1 MKPRLLIAD
10 DDKELCHLLRD
21 YLQQEDFSV
30 SLVHDGQSAI
40 DAIAENPYDLL
51 ILDVM
56 MPLKNG
62 FEALNEIRRKSEL
75 PIIMLTARGEKVD
88 RIVGLEM
95 GADDYMAKP
104 CDPRELVARI
114 RAVTRRANQKTSPEN
129 EPVTVS
135 INGVFIDY
143 ANRQVSLDKKPVDC
157 TSTEFAILALLMQRA
172 GKLISK
178 EDISQTCLGK
188 KLQVFDR
195 SIDMHISNLRK
206 KLGDYQADKPR
217 IKTVRGVGY
226 QYLVWQEEIRGKNK

>member
-40 DAIAENPYDLL
+40 DAIAENSYDLL

-129 EPVTVS
+129 EPVTAS
-135 INGVFIDY
+135 INGVFIDC
-143 ANRQVSLDKKPVDC
+143 ANRQVSLDNQPVDC

-226 QYLVWQEEIRGKNK
+226 QYLVWPEEVHGKNK